1 MLCMAVQETRMQS
14 YPNYVNLRDVF
25 EQNHDRLRK
34 DSLSVIKVT
43 P

>member
-1 MLCMAVQETRMQS
+1 MVCVAMQETRMQS

-25 EQNHDRLRK
+25 EQNHDRLRTE
-34 DSLSVIKVT
+34 SLIVRKVM